1 MRLFLPL
8 ALLPLRVLAW
18 GAAGHEIVATIAQIH
33 LHPSA
38 YPTICSI
45 LGSPVSTANGPP
57 CLLATVATWAD
68 RIRYRMHW
76 SGPLHYV
83 GAVGDHPPDTC
94 NFPGDHGWDGS
105 QDANVL
111 SATRNVSNILAD
123 YVRNV
128 KLGASTSVQDT
139 ERANEALKFLI
150 HFLGD
155 LHQPLHLTG
164 RDRGGNGD
172 KVMFDRRH
180 TNLHSVWDTFLIS
193 KALRHTPRKYNHPL
207 PDKRI
212 EYSLRGAI
220 YDPYV
225 RQIMVEGVLRDWADE
240 IPAWLQCPPRNELQ
254 FGNRWQ
260 QVLSTWLRTSDP
272 GARTDDETLC
282 PYAWAKPIHALNCDI
297 VWPKALDD
305 ESYKGWLAA
314 SVDNDVDD
322 DDDAEAMG
330 GKRKPHRDDGLQLD
344 TPEYAGEI
352 EKRRLI
358 EKLLAQAG
366 VRLANTLNY
375 LFADDNIESNNS

>member
-1 MRLFLPL
+1 
-8 ALLPLRVLAW
+8 
-18 GAAGHEIVATIAQIH
+18 
-33 LHPSA
+33 
-38 YPTICSI
+38 
-45 LGSPVSTANGPP
+45 
-57 CLLATVATWAD
+57 
-68 RIRYRMHW
+68 
-76 SGPLHYV
+76 
-83 GAVGDHPPDTC
+83 
-94 NFPGDHGWDGS
+94 
-105 QDANVL
+105 
-111 SATRNVSNILAD
+111 
-123 YVRNV
+123 
-128 KLGASTSVQDT
+128 
-139 ERANEALKFLI
+139 
-150 HFLGD
+150 
-155 LHQPLHLTG
+155 LTG
-164 RDRGGNGD
+164 DIPVCFFLCGPFALTDRSA
-172 KVMFDRRH
+172 H
-180 TNLHSVWDTFLIS
+180 TDLHSVWDTFLIS

-322 DDDAEAMG
+322 DDDYDDDDDAEAMG